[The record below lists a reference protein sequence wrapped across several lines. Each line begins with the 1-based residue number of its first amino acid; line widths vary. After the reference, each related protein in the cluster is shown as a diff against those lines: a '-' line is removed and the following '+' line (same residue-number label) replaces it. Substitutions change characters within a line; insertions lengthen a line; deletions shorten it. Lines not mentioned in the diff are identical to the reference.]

1 MKVVTALALTLLL
14 AGSAAAAAEKPAE
27 ESIRHLLEVMQARK
41 VIEAMPQQLDGYF
54 SAIMEK
60 SLEGKTVSPQVQQ
73 GMDTMRAKLIEL
85 IRENFSWE
93 SMQGIYLE
101 IYGKTFTQAE
111 VDGMIKFYGSPVG
124 HAVAV
129 KLPIA
134 MQNSMAVMQQRMQ
147 TLIPKI
153 QEMVKETAAQAQPA
167 APHGAA
173 PPPAGYDFLGGGGVV
188 VRSIFAL
195 FMSSSV

>member
-1 MKVVTALALTLLL
+1 MKVITALTLALLL
-14 AGSAAAAAEKPAE
+14 ACSAASAAEKPTE
-27 ESIRHLLEVMQARK
+27 QSIRHLLEVMQARK
-41 VIEAMPQQLDGYF
+41 VVEAMPQQLDGYF
-54 SAIMEK
+54 SAIMNK

-73 GMDTMRAKLIEL
+73 GMDTMRAKLMDL
-85 IRENFSWE
+85 IKENFSWE

-101 IYGKTFTQAE
+101 IYSKTFTQAE

-134 MQNSMAVMQQRMQ
+134 MQNSMTVMQQRMQ

-153 QEMVKETAAQAQPA
+153 QEMVKETAAQAQSA
-167 APHGAA
+167 APH
-173 PPPAGYDFLGGGGVV
+173 
-188 VRSIFAL
+188 
-195 FMSSSV
+195 